1 MRIKELQ
8 IDGFAAL
15 NGVNVPLDAPV
26 TVVVGP
32 NEAGKSTLHRFIRS
46 MLYGFANRGQP
57 AERGEP
63 IRGGRHGGRLLLTD
77 GVRDYTLERHGDVPT
92 RRGGPVAVLRD
103 ADGAERPVGQ
113 AELERL
119 WLGGVSERMFRQ
131 LFAVTLEELHELRSL
146 QGEEVGNY
154 LYHSGMA
161 GGASLTSAIKSLTAE
176 MEKLYKPRGEQP
188 ELNKLLAELKDAEA
202 ALKASRKGAGP
213 YNEAVMELRA
223 VDKELRAVEDGLP
236 ERQRQAALA
245 QSAANAREEWLRNES
260 LRLEEEDLALSLP
273 NPEAE
278 PLPEHSEAKWES
290 LLARR
295 TEDRERL
302 AAAEQEREVIA
313 AARRGLSWQDELV
326 NHLPELEALEARR
339 ESIAARRDER
349 AELAADIRLMDENI
363 ASMLGRLS
371 SEWKEADLQ
380 AFASLPE
387 RERSRQLLA
396 AMQEAER
403 KLELTL
409 DELRRLERQQ
419 AIQEEED
426 RELEEA
432 AGKRRQGQTSEETLL
447 PAAKEE
453 LLAAWNELEDA
464 RNGWER
470 VSWEEKLAAEAIAAW
485 GHGAVGDD
493 ELRQGMVSSMS
504 HGRSKAAELG
514 QDASCDRVQDSET
527 EQGAVNDRRNDAG
540 SVLGAGLSRSG
551 GRGRPSGKRSVDGL
565 RGRFGPRWLSAIA
578 GAFAV
583 AAIAVPIASGK
594 PAGEAFGYYLLGAGL
609 AAFAALNVWPQG
621 SGTAVSPG
629 SLTAGGSGEPE
640 RHRRLAEARQRLRDS
655 ERRLS
660 EAAAKLMARPAS
672 ARSIVEDVSWQS
684 LRTAVQER
692 LGRFEQEALEREA
705 WRERER
711 KTAGLTRERERLEQ
725 EKTEAQFRYERKRA
739 SWLAWLDERKLG
751 QGLPPELLPELFQL
765 AEQALQAYR
774 QRARMQERAA
784 QLLGGEAAFEASAAE
799 LFAACPP
806 PPAAS
811 GDPLLAVKLLHAE
824 ALRQR
829 EIAAEASR
837 LDERLRRALAA
848 SEAAREAAEASEA
861 AIRAAWEAAGDA
873 DEAAYERRLRVD
885 ERRRAIRRERREA
898 ELRLAA
904 GRDASGLA
912 ELQATLARA
921 DEAALAVELAQAR
934 QALREQ
940 EQRRSELLER
950 RGRLLQQLERLR
962 AEAETDDRVL
972 AIEECNAE
980 IDRLAERYAVLA
992 ICGELIR
999 RTKTVFEEDKQ
1010 PHVLHKASRYFSILT
1025 AGAYARIIAPGDS
1038 PVLLA
1043 ETKDR
1048 RAVDSSFL
1056 SRGTREQLYL
1066 ALRFALAEATSPEQE
1081 LPLLLDDLFVHFDE
1095 TRLRHAASVLAE
1107 VSAERQIILFT
1118 CHEHTAEI
1126 IARGV
1131 PDAALVRMKEWKAAL
1146 AEVGYPSP

>member
-15 NGVNVPLDAPV
+15 NGVNVLLDAPV

-63 IRGGRHGGRLLLTD
+63 IHGGRHGGRLLLTD

-188 ELNKLLAELKDAEA
+188 ELNKLLAELKEAEA

-223 VDKELRAVEDGLP
+223 VEKELRAVEDGLP

-245 QSAANAREEWLRNES
+245 QSAANAREEWLRTES

-273 NPEAE
+273 DPGAE
-278 PLPEHSEAKWES
+278 PLPEHAEAKWES

-302 AAAEQEREVIA
+302 AAAEQEREGIA
-313 AARRGLSWQDELV
+313 AALRGLSWQDELV
-326 NHLPELEALEARR
+326 SHLPELEALEARR
-339 ESIAARRDER
+339 ESVAARRDER

-403 KLELTL
+403 KLEQTL

-419 AIQEEED
+419 AIQEEEE

-432 AGKRRQGQTSEETLL
+432 AGKRRQGQASEETLL

-470 VSWEEKLAAEAIAAW
+470 ASWEEKLAAEAIASW
-485 GHGAVGDD
+485 GHGAGSDAESGQD
-493 ELRQGMVSSMS
+493 AGNGRSNDAESG
-504 HGRSKAAELG
+504 HGIGNGRSK
-514 QDASCDRVQDSET
+514 DAD
-527 EQGAVNDRRNDAG
+527 
-540 SVLGAGLSRSG
+540 SVLGTGLSRSG
-551 GRGRPSGKRSVDGL
+551 GRGRSSGKRSADGL

-609 AAFAALNVWPQG
+609 TAFAALNVWPQG
-621 SGTAVSPG
+621 SGTSVSPG
-629 SLTAGGSGEPE
+629 SPTAGGSGEPE
-640 RHRRLAEARQRLRDS
+640 RQRRLAEASQRLRDC
-655 ERRLS
+655 EHRLS

-672 ARSIVEDVSWQS
+672 ARSIVEDVNWQR

-692 LGRFEQEALEREA
+692 LGRFEQEAREREA
-705 WRERER
+705 SSERER
-711 KTAGLTRERERLEQ
+711 KRAGIARERERLEQ
-725 EKTEAQFRYERKRA
+725 EKAEAQFRYERKRA
-739 SWLAWLDERKLG
+739 GWLAWLDERKLG

-784 QLLGGEAAFEASAAE
+784 QLLGGVSAFEASAAE

-950 RGRLLQQLERLR
+950 RGRLLQHLERLR

-1118 CHEHTAEI
+1118 CHERTAEI

-1146 AEVGYPSP
+1146 AEAGYPSP